1 MRWFSAAFDAM
12 CVVAAIILVY
22 WCVAF
27 YGTIDRS
34 TVIEDRPATEGE
46 SSPNDD
52 EKEPPAGVQGTY
64 PEIEYYNEAQVV
76 TNAPVFQGIKT
87 ESPAEGPEIL
97 IYHTHTSE
105 KYANGIGSVVD
116 VGNLLAD
123 LLEGYGYKVIHDTT
137 VNDVVY
143 NESYDTAYKNVSS
156 ILEKNPSIYCIIDV
170 HRDSATENMV
180 VTSGGVNYAKL
191 MLVVGTNVRL
201 TNSQWQQN
209 LSFAKALQI
218 NCAERVGDI
227 IKPIYLSENRYN
239 QHLLANSVITEVGG
253 KENTLSEALNATFI
267 LAESIVDSLEGK

>member
-1 MRWFSAAFDAM
+1 MRWFSAAFDAV
-12 CVVAAIILVY
+12 CVLAVVILVF
-22 WCVAF
+22 WSVDF
-27 YGTIDRS
+27 YGTIDRN
-34 TVIEDRPATEGE
+34 TVIQDRPATE
-46 SSPNDD
+46 D
-52 EKEPPAGVQGTY
+52 EYSTDEEDKQPPAEGQDSY

-76 TNAPVFQGIKT
+76 TNAPVFQGINL
-87 ESPAEGPEIL
+87 EPPADGPEIL

-123 LLEGYGYKVIHDTT
+123 LLEGYGYRVIHDTT
-137 VNDVVY
+137 INDAVY

-156 ILEKNPSIYCIIDV
+156 ILEKYPTIYCVIDV

-180 VTSGGVNYAKL
+180 ATSGGVNYAKL

-218 NCAERVGDI
+218 NCAERVEEI

-239 QHLLANSVITEVGG
+239 QHLLPNSVITEVGG
-253 KENTLSEALNATFI
+253 EKNTLSEALNATFI